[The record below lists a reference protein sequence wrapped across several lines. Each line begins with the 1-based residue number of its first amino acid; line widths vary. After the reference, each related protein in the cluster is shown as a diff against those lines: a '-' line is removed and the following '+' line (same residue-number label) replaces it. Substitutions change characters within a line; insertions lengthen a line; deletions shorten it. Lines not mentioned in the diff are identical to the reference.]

1 MNLPLL
7 SVHRTVHGATEKV
20 VLEITE
26 DTNLAHYLLTD
37 NTEVSEGALAELHC
51 FYFPHLPVRQGDRVH
66 VVTGSGKDMVLENE
80 AGNKT
85 YVFFCHRDQCRW
97 REGIT
102 PVLQLRQARSAVTI
116 MPVTPAT
123 EYFR

>member
-26 DTNLAHYLLTD
+26 DTNLANYLLTD
-37 NTEVSEGALAELHC
+37 STVVNEEAMAELHC
-51 FYFPHLPVRQGDRVH
+51 FYFPHLSVRQGDRVH
-66 VVTGSGKDMVLENE
+66 VVKGSGKDMVLENE

-85 YVFFCHRDQCRW
+85 YVFFCHQDECRW
-97 REGIT
+97 GEGVT
-102 PVLQLRQARSAVTI
+102 PVLQLRQGRGTVT
-116 MPVTPAT
+116 VTPVVRSK
-123 EYFR
+123 EHFR